1 MTGAGAHSSPS
12 WTGRLKH
19 VQEVRDIAVLERR
32 FDTRGLVPTVAPP
45 RPAKR
50 RVVRQVRLVGDPG
63 PGRIIESPSAAVFSL
78 RLTANAIGTFVSVL
92 GLSLG
97 LLALA
102 PMAFGFRSVVV
113 ASGSMAPALRVSDV
127 VVLGDADDPLPVGA
141 VIDFQVGGE
150 RRIHR
155 IVQTIGSEYTT
166 KGDANRSAD
175 GGRVAAEDING
186 VGVMVVPFI
195 GVPSLWL
202 DQGRWLNLA
211 ALFVM
216 IAAAVRTTPR
226 RWLFRNDVEG
236 RRFGAGR

>member
-1 MTGAGAHSSPS
+1 MPFSNGASTPGAWYRPSRHPDRPSGGWFDRYGWSAIRARAGSSTP
-12 WTGRLKH
+12 
-19 VQEVRDIAVLERR
+19 
-32 FDTRGLVPTVAPP
+32 
-45 RPAKR
+45 
-50 RVVRQVRLVGDPG
+50 
-63 PGRIIESPSAAVFSL
+63 PSAAVFSL

>member
-1 MTGAGAHSSPS
+1 M
-12 WTGRLKH
+12 
-19 VQEVRDIAVLERR
+19 
-32 FDTRGLVPTVAPP
+32 
-45 RPAKR
+45 
-50 RVVRQVRLVGDPG
+50 RVIGDPG
-63 PGRIIESPSAAVFSL
+63 PGRIITPPSAAVFSL

-92 GLSLG
+92 GLSLA

-113 ASGSMAPALRVSDV
+113 ASGSMAPALRASDV
-127 VVLGDADDPLPVGA
+127 VVLDDVDDPPVGA

-166 KGDANRSAD
+166 KGDANATAD
-175 GGRVAAEDING
+175 GERVAAEDING
-186 VGVMVVPFI
+186 IGVMVVPFI

-202 DQGRWLNLA
+202 DQGRWLSLV
-211 ALFVM
+211 ALLVV

-226 RWLFRNDVEG
+226 RWLFRNDSEG
-236 RRFGAGR
+236 PTFGAGR

>member
-1 MTGAGAHSSPS
+1 MTAAGAHSSPS
-12 WTGRLKH
+12 LTGRLKG
-19 VQEVRDIAVLERR
+19 VQEAREIAVLERR
-32 FDTRGLVPTVAPP
+32 FDTRGLVSTVAPP
-45 RPAKR
+45 TPAKP
-50 RVVRQVRLVGDPG
+50 RVVRQVRVIGDPG
-63 PGRIIESPSAAVFSL
+63 PGRIITPPSAAVFSL

-92 GLSLG
+92 GLSLA

-113 ASGSMAPALRVSDV
+113 ASGSMAPALRASDV
-127 VVLGDADDPLPVGA
+127 VVLDDVDDPPVGA

-166 KGDANRSAD
+166 KGDANATAD
-175 GGRVAAEDING
+175 GERVAAEDING
-186 VGVMVVPFI
+186 IGVMVVPFI

-202 DQGRWLNLA
+202 DQGRWLSLV
-211 ALFVM
+211 ALLVV

-226 RWLFRNDVEG
+226 RWLFRNDSEG
-236 RRFGAGR
+236 PTFGAGR